1 MAKVLIADNHP
12 IIHQSLFELLGSE
25 FGQIDSITAES
36 SGEVFDQIKGNA
48 FFELIMVG
56 ENLSGIETGL
66 LIAEIHRLAP
76 NSNILLFADHFSY
89 EKAIWYVVNGA
100 SGYITKSSKLS
111 DVKSAL
117 QAQLSNRPFFSME
130 MLMAIAQEKIINL
143 KIGKSPRV
151 VTAGG
156 VMQPAF
162 LKLSKKELEV
172 LNYLIAGKSTTDI
185 ARTLNLKP
193 STISTHK
200 LAIFK
205 KMGVTNVVSLISLL
219 LER

>member
-12 IIHQSLFELLGSE
+12 IIHQSLLELLGRE
-25 FGQIDSITAES
+25 FGQIDSIRAES
-36 SGEVFDQIKGNA
+36 AGEIFDQIKENA
-48 FFELIMVG
+48 FFDLIMIG

-66 LIAEIHRLAP
+66 LVAEIRRLVP
-76 NSNILLFADHFSY
+76 GSNILIFADHFSY
-89 EKAIWYVVNGA
+89 EKAIWYVTNGA
-100 SGYITKSSKLS
+100 SGYITKSSTLS
-111 DVKSAL
+111 DVRSAL
-117 QAQLSNRPFFSME
+117 RAQLSNRPFFSME

-151 VTAGG
+151 VTAGAT
-156 VMQPAF
+156 MQPAF

-200 LAIFK
+200 LTIFK
-205 KMGVTNVVSLISLL
+205 KMGVTNVVSLINLL
-219 LER
+219 LEK